1 MLSAKHREESA
12 MTIEAQVGED
22 GMLVTKV
29 PDRFKGKKV
38 RISIREIE
46 EAPRSQ
52 WEQIREILQ
61 AADQLDIPR
70 RRHEE
75 IIQEIHSFRE
85 SE

>member
-1 MLSAKHREESA
+1 

-29 PDRFKGKKV
+29 PERFKGKKV

-46 EAPRSQ
+46 EARNPQ

-70 RRHEE
+70 SSHKE
-75 IIQEIHSFRE
+75 IIQEIRSFRE